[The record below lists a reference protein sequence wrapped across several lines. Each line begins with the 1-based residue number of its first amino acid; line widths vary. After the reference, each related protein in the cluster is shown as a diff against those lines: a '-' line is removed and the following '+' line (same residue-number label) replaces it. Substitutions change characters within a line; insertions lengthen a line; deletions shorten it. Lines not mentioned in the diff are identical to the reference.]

1 MMDAYQIFEK
11 SFYDE
16 FQDRCPMQLEELKE
30 IYKLSKQQA
39 MDKFKQTSVGE
50 VKDMFMTQLK

>member
-1 MMDAYQIFEK
+1 
-11 SFYDE
+11 
-16 FQDRCPMQLEELKE
+16 MQLEELKE

-39 MDKFKQTSVGE
+39 MDKFKETSVGE